1 MNSNYFFRCEVGQ
14 GTQGSS
20 TESTA
25 SSPQI
30 LYDLIGTVNHCG
42 NLHQGHYVSNVKVS
56 NRWYGCNDAFVQI
69 HTNARGWRGQ
79 YLLGCSYSFLSS
91 PLATSSMLYMRLH
104 TKGPTAPSISSRV
117 AINHSLPLPRITC
130 LWARAAWTARS
141 CAPTPGYTL

>member
-1 MNSNYFFRCEVGQ
+1 MNSNYFYRCEVGQ

-56 NRWYGCNDAFVQI
+56 NRWYGCNDAFV
-69 HTNARGWRGQ
+69 NEA
-79 YLLGCSYSFLSS
+79 
-91 PLATSSMLYMRLH
+91 ATEDGNGE
-104 TKGPTAPSISSRV
+104 KEV
-117 AINHSLPLPRITC
+117 ASEEDSAYILFYKR
-130 LWARAAWTARS
+130 R
-141 CAPTPGYTL
+141 